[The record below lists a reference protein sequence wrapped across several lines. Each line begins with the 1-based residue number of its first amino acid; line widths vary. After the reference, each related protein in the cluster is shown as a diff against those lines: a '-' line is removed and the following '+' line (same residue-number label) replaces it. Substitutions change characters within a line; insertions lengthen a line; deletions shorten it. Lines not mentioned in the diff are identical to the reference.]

1 MGGPKLWDMAT
12 KQPANRKPG
21 RPATG
26 KSPKRYFRM
35 DDESWEVIL
44 DAAEAS
50 EQTISAFIRDA
61 LLKSAKR
68 VKK

>member
-1 MGGPKLWDMAT
+1 MAA
-12 KQPANRKPG
+12 KQPEKRKPG

-26 KSPKRYFRM
+26 KAPQRYFRM
-35 DDESWEVIL
+35 DDESWETIT
-44 DAAEAS
+44 DAAEAA
-50 EQTISAFIRDA
+50 EMTISAFIRDA